1 MSEDYYGE
9 DSSGFINNEEN
20 IEENN
25 SDQLI
30 KASTLENNF
39 FKTEDDLVVKENN
52 RPEFEVVSFCGIA
65 SDSQFSAIINLI
77 SSAIGG
83 GCLNFPS
90 ILTAAGLPLTIFIFF
105 IVTLSVYYTIDL
117 LRSFVVDT
125 KFFSFGTITLEILG
139 EKWLTIYTISSL
151 IFYLSI
157 EVTYLSQIYTILSNL
172 LDFANNY
179 SLLKN
184 IIFFIVSIPLEI
196 FIFLYY
202 AKVQKIHLLTLI
214 SCFIFLLIF
223 LIIIITGTTNMFNRE
238 NENQESSLIKPVIKD
253 KVEFFFSLMSF
264 FIEYLYGYTY
274 HNIYPTLLSN
284 LKNIDNKSTKFIH
297 NISFIIILIIYFLI
311 TFFGHFLKVP
321 MSEILFN
328 GTSYEQVNLGR
339 VNFFRVLI
347 CLFLFTAMPIRY
359 IIIRDNYTCLF
370 VKDRFKEISF
380 IKDLIA
386 VILCTVFCNLIVY
399 LTNISIIKFNIVTN
413 FIQLFGGIFGV
424 IICFI
429 LPVINY
435 IGVNG
440 KAKVKSII
448 GYILT
453 FLFSIIGLLSVGHSI
468 HGIFIKNDF
477 ENV

>member
-20 IEENN
+20 

-30 KASTLENNF
+30 KASTLENNY
-39 FKTEDDLVVKENN
+39 FKTEDDLVIKDNN
-52 RPEFEVVSFCGIA
+52 RPEIEVVSFCGIS
-65 SDSQFSAIINLI
+65 SDTQFSVIINLI

-90 ILTAAGLPLTIFIFF
+90 ILTSAGLPLTISIFL
-105 IVTLSVYYTIDL
+105 IVTVSVYYTIDL

-125 KFFSFGTITLEILG
+125 KFFSFGKITFEILR
-139 EKWLTIYTISSL
+139 EKWLIIYTISSL

-172 LDFANNY
+172 LGFSENY

-184 IIFFIVSIPLEI
+184 IIFFGLSIPLEI

-202 AKVQKIHLLTLI
+202 AKVQKIHLMSLI

-223 LIIIITGTTNMFNRE
+223 LIIVITGTLNLFQEESE
-238 NENQESSLIKPVIKD
+238 NKDSSLIKPDIKD
-253 KVEFFFSLMSF
+253 KLEFFFSLMSF
-264 FIEYLYGYTY
+264 IIEYLYGYTY
-274 HNIYPTLLSN
+274 HNIYPNLLIN
-284 LKNIDNKSTKFIH
+284 LKNIDNKNTKFVH
-297 NISFIIILIIYFLI
+297 NISFIIILILYFCI
-311 TFFGHFLKVP
+311 TFFGSFLKVP
-321 MSEILFN
+321 MSDILFTWN
-328 GTSYEQVNLGR
+328 TYQEVNIGR
-339 VNFFRVLI
+339 VNLFRVLI
-347 CLFLFTAMPIRY
+347 CLFLFTSMPIRY
-359 IIIRDNYTCLF
+359 IIIRDNYTCLLD
-370 VKDRFKEISF
+370 KKNINEISF

-386 VILCTVFCNLIVY
+386 VILCTIFCNLIVY

-440 KAKVKSII
+440 KTKMKSIL

-453 FLFSIIGLLSVGHSI
+453 IVFSIIGLLSVGHSL
-468 HGIFIKNDF
+468 HGIFIQNDF
-477 ENV
+477 ENI

>member
-9 DSSGFINNEEN
+9 NSSGFINNEEN
-20 IEENN
+20 PEEN

-30 KASTLENNF
+30 KTSTLENNY
-39 FKTEDDLVVKENN
+39 FKTEDDLVIKDNN
-52 RPEFEVVSFCGIA
+52 RPEIEVVSFCGIS
-65 SDSQFSAIINLI
+65 SDTQFSVIINLI

-90 ILTAAGLPLTIFIFF
+90 ILTSAGLPLTISIFL
-105 IVTLSVYYTIDL
+105 IVTVSVYYTIDL

-125 KFFSFGTITLEILG
+125 KFFSFGKITFEILR
-139 EKWLTIYTISSL
+139 EKWLIIYTISSL

-172 LDFANNY
+172 LGFSENY

-184 IIFFIVSIPLEI
+184 IIFFGLSIPLEI

-202 AKVQKIHLLTLI
+202 AKVQKIHLMSLI

-223 LIIIITGTTNMFNRE
+223 LIIVITGTLNLFQEESE
-238 NENQESSLIKPVIKD
+238 NKDSSLIKPDIKD
-253 KVEFFFSLMSF
+253 KLEFFFSLMSF
-264 FIEYLYGYTY
+264 IIEYLYGYTY
-274 HNIYPTLLSN
+274 HNIYPNLLIN
-284 LKNIDNKSTKFIH
+284 LKNIDNKNTKFIH
-297 NISFIIILIIYFLI
+297 NISFIIILILYFCI
-311 TFFGHFLKVP
+311 TFFGSFLKVP
-321 MSEILFN
+321 MSDILFTWN
-328 GTSYEQVNLGR
+328 TYQEVNIGR
-339 VNFFRVLI
+339 VNLFRVLI
-347 CLFLFTAMPIRY
+347 CLFLFTSMPIRY
-359 IIIRDNYTCLF
+359 IIIRDNYTCLLD
-370 VKDRFKEISF
+370 KKNLSEISF
-380 IKDLIA
+380 FKDLIA
-386 VILCTVFCNLIVY
+386 VILCTIFCNLIVY

-440 KAKVKSII
+440 KTKMKSIL

-453 FLFSIIGLLSVGHSI
+453 IVFSIIGLLSVGHSL
-468 HGIFIKNDF
+468 HGIFIQNDF
-477 ENV
+477 ENI

>member
-20 IEENN
+20 AEEN

-30 KASTLENNF
+30 KDSTLENNY
-39 FKTEDDLVVKENN
+39 FKTEEDLVIKDNSRTEI
-52 RPEFEVVSFCGIA
+52 EVFSFCGIS
-65 SDSQFSAIINLI
+65 SDTQISAIINLI

-90 ILTAAGLPLTIFIFF
+90 ILKVIGLPLTISIFL
-105 IVTLSVYYTIDL
+105 IVTVSVYYTIDL

-125 KFFSFGTITLEILG
+125 KYFSFGIITLEILG
-139 EKWLTIYTISSL
+139 EKWLKIYTISSL
-151 IFYLSI
+151 TFYLSI
-157 EVTYLSQIYTILSNL
+157 EVTYLSEIYTILSNL
-172 LDFANNY
+172 LNFDKDF
-179 SLLKN
+179 SILKN
-184 IIFFIVSIPLEI
+184 IFFFIVTIPLEI

-202 AKVQKIHLLTLI
+202 AKVQKIHLLSFI

-223 LIIIITGTTNMFNRE
+223 LIIIITGAYNLIQGE
-238 NENQESSLIKPVIKD
+238 SEDKESSLVKPDIKD
-253 KVEFFFSLMSF
+253 KLEFFFILMSF
-264 FIEYLYGYTY
+264 IIEYLYGYTY

-284 LKNIDNKSTKFIH
+284 LKHIDNQNTKFIH
-297 NISFIIILIIYFLI
+297 NISFLIILIIYFLI
-311 TFFGHFLKVP
+311 TFFGYFLKVS
-321 MSEILFN
+321 MSSILFD
-328 GTSYEQVNLGR
+328 GSYYQQVNLAR
-339 VNFFRVLI
+339 VNLFRILI
-347 CLFLFTAMPIRY
+347 CIFLFTAMPIRY

-370 VKDRFKEISF
+370 VKGRPKEISF

-386 VILCTVFCNLIVY
+386 VILCTIFCNLIVY
-399 LTNISIIKFNIVTN
+399 LTNIYIIKFNIVTN

-440 KAKVKSII
+440 KTKMKSIL

-453 FLFSIIGLLSVGHSI
+453 IVFSIIGLLSVGHSL
-468 HGIFIKNDF
+468 HGIFIQNDF
-477 ENV
+477 ENI

>member
-1 MSEDYYGE
+1 MSEEYYGE

-20 IEENN
+20 AEEN

-30 KASTLENNF
+30 MDSTLENNY
-39 FKTEDDLVVKENN
+39 FKTEEDLVIKDNSRTEI
-52 RPEFEVVSFCGIA
+52 EVFSFCGIS
-65 SDSQFSAIINLI
+65 SDTQISAIINLI

-90 ILTAAGLPLTIFIFF
+90 ILKVIGLPLTISIFL
-105 IVTLSVYYTIDL
+105 IVTVSVYYTIDL

-125 KFFSFGTITLEILG
+125 KYFSFGIITLEILG
-139 EKWLTIYTISSL
+139 EKWLKIYAISSL

-157 EVTYLSQIYTILSNL
+157 EVTYLSEIYTILSNL
-172 LDFANNY
+172 LNFDKDY
-179 SLLKN
+179 SILKN
-184 IIFFIVSIPLEI
+184 IIFYIVSIPLEI

-202 AKVQKIHLLTLI
+202 AKVQKIHLLSFI

-223 LIIIITGTTNMFNRE
+223 LIIIITGAYNLIQGE
-238 NENQESSLIKPVIKD
+238 SEDKESSLVKLDIKD
-253 KVEFFFSLMSF
+253 KFEFFFILMSF
-264 FIEYLYGYTY
+264 IIEYLYGYTY
-274 HNIYPTLLSN
+274 HNIYPTLLGN
-284 LKNIDNKSTKFIH
+284 LKNIDNQNTKFIH
-297 NISFIIILIIYFLI
+297 NISFIIIILIYFLI
-311 TFFGHFLKVP
+311 TFFGHFLKVS
-321 MSEILFN
+321 MSSILFDGN
-328 GTSYEQVNLGR
+328 YYEQVNLTR
-339 VNFFRVLI
+339 VNLFRILI
-347 CLFLFTAMPIRY
+347 CIFLFTAMPIRY

-370 VKDRFKEISF
+370 VKGRPKEISL

-386 VILCTVFCNLIVY
+386 VILCTIFCNLIVY
-399 LTNISIIKFNIVTN
+399 LTNIYIIKFNIVTN

-440 KAKVKSII
+440 KTKMKSIL

-453 FLFSIIGLLSVGHSI
+453 ILFSIIGLLSVGHSI
-468 HGIFIKNDF
+468 HGIFIPNDF
-477 ENV
+477 ENI

>member
-1 MSEDYYGE
+1 MSADYYGE

-20 IEENN
+20 

-30 KASTLENNF
+30 KASTLENNY
-39 FKTEDDLVVKENN
+39 FKTEDDLVIKDNN
-52 RPEFEVVSFCGIA
+52 RPEIEVVSFCGIS
-65 SDSQFSAIINLI
+65 SDTQFSVIINLI

-90 ILTAAGLPLTIFIFF
+90 ILTSVGLPLTISIFL
-105 IVTLSVYYTIDL
+105 IVTVSEYYTIDL

-125 KFFSFGTITLEILG
+125 KFFSFGKITFEILR
-139 EKWLTIYTISSL
+139 EKWLIIYTISSL

-172 LDFANNY
+172 LGFSEKY

-184 IIFFIVSIPLEI
+184 IIFFTVSIPVEI

-202 AKVQKIHLLTLI
+202 AKVQKIHLMSLI

-223 LIIIITGTTNMFNRE
+223 LIIVITGTLNLFQEESE
-238 NENQESSLIKPVIKD
+238 NKDSSLIKPDIKD
-253 KVEFFFSLMSF
+253 KLEFFFSLMSF
-264 FIEYLYGYTY
+264 IIEYLYGYTY
-274 HNIYPTLLSN
+274 HNIYPNLLIN
-284 LKNIDNKSTKFIH
+284 LKNIDNKNTKFVH
-297 NISFIIILIIYFLI
+297 NISFIIILILYFCI
-311 TFFGHFLKVP
+311 TFFGSFLKVP
-321 MSEILFN
+321 MSDILFTWN
-328 GTSYEQVNLGR
+328 TYQEVNIGR
-339 VNFFRVLI
+339 VNLFRVLI
-347 CLFLFTAMPIRY
+347 CLFLFTSMPIRY
-359 IIIRDNYTCLF
+359 IIIRDNYTCLLD
-370 VKDRFKEISF
+370 KKNISEISF

-386 VILCTVFCNLIVY
+386 VILCTIFCNLIVY

-440 KAKVKSII
+440 KTKMKSIL

-453 FLFSIIGLLSVGHSI
+453 IVFSIIGLLSVGHSL
-468 HGIFIKNDF
+468 HGIFIQNDF
-477 ENV
+477 ENI

>member
-20 IEENN
+20 TEEN

-30 KASTLENNF
+30 KAPTLENNF
-39 FKTEDDLVVKENN
+39 FKTEEDLVVKENSGA
-52 RPEFEVVSFCGIA
+52 ELEVYSICGI
-65 SDSQFSAIINLI
+65 SNDTQFVVIINLI

-90 ILTAAGLPLTIFIFF
+90 ILTAAGLPLTISIFL
-105 IVTLSVYYTIDL
+105 IVTVSVYYTIDL

-125 KFFSFGTITLEILG
+125 KFFSFGIITLEILG

-151 IFYLSI
+151 IFYMSI

-172 LDFANNY
+172 IGFSENY
-179 SLLKN
+179 SVLKN
-184 IIFFIVSIPLEI
+184 IIFFSVSIPFEI
-196 FIFLYY
+196 FIFLYF
-202 AKVQKIHLLTLI
+202 AKVQKIHLISLI
-214 SCFIFLLIF
+214 SCIIFLFIF
-223 LIIIITGTTNMFNRE
+223 LIIVIQGTSNMLE
-238 NENQESSLIKPVIKD
+238 EESESKGSSLIKPDIKD
-253 KVEFFFSLMSF
+253 KLEFFFSLMSF
-264 FIEYLYGYTY
+264 VIEYLYGYTY
-274 HNIYPTLLSN
+274 HNIYPTLLST
-284 LKNIDNKSTKFIH
+284 LKNIDNKTTKFIH

-311 TFFGHFLKVP
+311 TFFGFFLKVP
-321 MSEILFN
+321 MSDILF
-328 GTSYEQVNLGR
+328 TWKTYQEVNLVR
-339 VNFFRVLI
+339 VNLFRILI
-347 CLFLFTAMPIRY
+347 CIFLFTAMPIRY

-370 VKDRFKEISF
+370 VKNKNEKISF

-386 VILCTVFCNLIVY
+386 VILCTVFCNLFVY

-440 KAKVKSII
+440 KTKVKSIL

-453 FLFSIIGLLSVGHSI
+453 ILFSVIGLLSVGHSI
-468 HGIFIKNDF
+468 HGIFIQNDI

>member
-1 MSEDYYGE
+1 MSADYYGE

-20 IEENN
+20 

-30 KASTLENNF
+30 KASTLENNY
-39 FKTEDDLVVKENN
+39 FKTEDDLVIKDNN
-52 RPEFEVVSFCGIA
+52 RPEIEVVSFCGIS
-65 SDSQFSAIINLI
+65 SDTQFSVIINLI

-90 ILTAAGLPLTIFIFF
+90 ILTSVGLPLTISIFL
-105 IVTLSVYYTIDL
+105 IVTVSEYYTIDL

-125 KFFSFGTITLEILG
+125 KFFSFGKITLEILK
-139 EKWLTIYTISSL
+139 EKWLIIYAISSL

-157 EVTYLSQIYTILSNL
+157 EITYLSQIYTILSNL
-172 LDFANNY
+172 LGFSENY

-184 IIFFIVSIPLEI
+184 LIFFGLSIPLEI

-202 AKVQKIHLLTLI
+202 AKVQKIHLMSLI

-223 LIIIITGTTNMFNRE
+223 LIIVITGTLNLFQEESE
-238 NENQESSLIKPVIKD
+238 NKDSSLIKPDIKD
-253 KVEFFFSLMSF
+253 KLEFFFSLMSF
-264 FIEYLYGYTY
+264 IIEYLYGYTY
-274 HNIYPTLLSN
+274 HNIYPNLLIN
-284 LKNIDNKSTKFIH
+284 LKNIDNKNTKFIH
-297 NISFIIILIIYFLI
+297 NISFIIILILYFCI
-311 TFFGHFLKVP
+311 TFFGSFLKVP
-321 MSEILFN
+321 MSDILFTWN
-328 GTSYEQVNLGR
+328 TYQEVNIGR
-339 VNFFRVLI
+339 VNLFRVLI
-347 CLFLFTAMPIRY
+347 CLFLFTSMPIRY
-359 IIIRDNYTCLF
+359 IIIRDNYTCLLD
-370 VKDRFKEISF
+370 KKNISEISF

-386 VILCTVFCNLIVY
+386 VILCTIFCNLIVY

-440 KAKVKSII
+440 KTKMKSIL

-453 FLFSIIGLLSVGHSI
+453 IVFSIIGLLSVGHSL
-468 HGIFIKNDF
+468 HGIFIQNDF
-477 ENV
+477 ENI

>member
-20 IEENN
+20 PEEN

-30 KASTLENNF
+30 KASTLENNY
-39 FKTEDDLVVKENN
+39 FKTEDDLVIKDNN
-52 RPEFEVVSFCGIA
+52 RPEIEVVSFCGIS
-65 SDSQFSAIINLI
+65 SDTQFSVIINLI

-90 ILTAAGLPLTIFIFF
+90 ILTSAGLPLTISIFL
-105 IVTLSVYYTIDL
+105 IVTVSVYYTIDL

-125 KFFSFGTITLEILG
+125 KFFSFGKITFEILR
-139 EKWLTIYTISSL
+139 EKWLIIYTISSL

-172 LDFANNY
+172 LGFSENY

-184 IIFFIVSIPLEI
+184 IIFFGLSIPLEI

-202 AKVQKIHLLTLI
+202 AKVQKIHLMSLI

-223 LIIIITGTTNMFNRE
+223 LIIVITGTLNLFQEESE
-238 NENQESSLIKPVIKD
+238 NKDSSLIKPDIKD
-253 KVEFFFSLMSF
+253 KLEFFFSLMSF
-264 FIEYLYGYTY
+264 IIEYLYGYTY
-274 HNIYPTLLSN
+274 HNIYTNLLIN
-284 LKNIDNKSTKFIH
+284 LKNIDNKNTKFIH
-297 NISFIIILIIYFLI
+297 NISFIIILILYFCI
-311 TFFGHFLKVP
+311 TFFGSFLKVP
-321 MSEILFN
+321 MSDILFTWN
-328 GTSYEQVNLGR
+328 TYQEVNIGR
-339 VNFFRVLI
+339 VNLFRVLI
-347 CLFLFTAMPIRY
+347 CLFLFTSMPIRY
-359 IIIRDNYTCLF
+359 IIIRDNYTCLLD
-370 VKDRFKEISF
+370 KKNINEISF

-386 VILCTVFCNLIVY
+386 VILCTIFCNLIVY
-399 LTNISIIKFNIVTN
+399 LTNIYIIKFNIVTN

-440 KAKVKSII
+440 KTKMKSIL

-453 FLFSIIGLLSVGHSI
+453 IVFSIIGLLSVGHSL
-468 HGIFIKNDF
+468 HGIFIQNDF
-477 ENV
+477 ENI